1 MRSYLFLIKTDS
13 LLIKGIFVLA
23 QMGMSFLVAGA
34 FDYSRADL
42 DKFWDYKRDIHWK
55 NIFTLCVSANPNFAS
70 EFKWKGSDQTS
81 FMSMVFICLC
91 CWICS

>member
-1 MRSYLFLIKTDS
+1 
-13 LLIKGIFVLA
+13 
-23 QMGMSFLVAGA
+23 MGMSFLVAGA

-70 EFKWKGSDQTS
+70 EFK
-81 FMSMVFICLC
+81 
-91 CWICS
+91 